1 MSDED
6 ALVLDTG
13 LVAAAVTMSAPEP
26 PAPEPVTVALAPTVT
41 AVQVAPPMVPIP
53 DGWDLFKV
61 AALVTDMAQ
70 NMYDRSYILAK
81 HSLTEEQMKF
91 LEANEFY
98 QRALEAEVL
107 IWQGAN
113 SVQKR
118 LALEAAIAIEANM
131 PVLAARLGK
140 TTEPLGEVVTLV
152 KVLAEI
158 AGLVGA
164 KAQQNQAGSG
174 QQFKIIFN
182 INGEVTERTATP
194 SFAPVQPFPEGTS
207 QRQALSALVQAPG
220 SGGVLPNKP

>member
-6 ALVLDTG
+6 DAIVLDTG
-13 LVAAAVTMSAPEP
+13 IVAAAVTGSEQPE
-26 PAPEPVTVALAPTVT
+26 AVMLAPTVT
-41 AVQVAPPMVPIP
+41 AVTVKTPSAPIP

-70 NMYDRSYILAK
+70 NMYDRPYILGK
-81 HSLTEEQMKF
+81 HKLTEEQMKF
-91 LEANEFY
+91 LETNEFY

-140 TTEPLGEVVTLV
+140 STEPLGEVVTLV

-164 KAQQNQAGSG
+164 KAQQNQPGTG

-182 INGEVTERTATP
+182 INGVVDERTATP
-194 SFAPVQPFPEGTS
+194 NFIAIQPLGEGQSTG
-207 QRQALSALVQAPG
+207 QTLSRLVQAPG
-220 SGGVLPNKP
+220 GAGVLPSKP